1 MKKFIS
7 LLCLVLAACSSNNT
21 PPAHDNTKPFHL
33 YMTHLGDEKILI
45 RSIIKTPDNKTY
57 LLSDNEDYELSGI
70 DALYLQPLFQP
81 EYMTKLLKSNRR
93 DGEFYLALG
102 VDADRTNNKVKVD
115 YIMSVPIKYLN
126 TLRQSLKGLE
136 QRWEV
141 LYEPS
146 SSYCVAN
153 DFFHEEPSE
162 CKDNKPKTQIILR
175 MKGKHNESIIDGR
188 IVKLN
193 NRDEILKKSS
203 LPMPIPTSLSNY
215 RLKTDEEIR
224 SAKWHEIK
232 REIRESTKQGAETAL
247 IIITAPIWLPM
258 AIGTEPGRGPFGRK

>member
-7 LLCLVLAACSSNNT
+7 LLCLLVLAACSSNNT
-21 PPAHDNTKPFHL
+21 PPAHDSTTPFYE
-33 YMTHLGDEKILI
+33 YMTRLEGEEILI
-45 RSIIKTPDNKTY
+45 RGIVKTPDNKTY
-57 LLSDNEDYELSGI
+57 LLSDNEDYEFSGL
-70 DALYLQPLFQP
+70 DARYLQPLFQP
-81 EYMTKLLKSNRR
+81 EYMAKLLKSNRR
-93 DGEFYLALG
+93 GGEFYLALSFN
-102 VDADRTNNKVKVD
+102 ADRSNNLVKVN
-115 YIMSVPIKYLN
+115 YKLKLPMKYLD

-141 LYEPS
+141 FYNDCRIS
-146 SSYCVAN
+146 
-153 DFFHEEPSE
+153 DFFHQEPSE
-162 CKDNKPKTQIILR
+162 CKDNKPKTQITLY
-175 MKGKHNESIIDGR
+175 MGKEDKQIINGR

-203 LPMPIPTSLSNY
+203 LSIPIPAYLNNY

-224 SAKWHEIK
+224 SEKWHEIK

-258 AIGTEPGRGPFGRK
+258 AIGTEPGRGPFWRK

>member
-1 MKKFIS
+1 MKKIIS
-7 LLCLVLAACSSNNT
+7 LLCLLLAACSSNNT

-33 YMTHLGDEKILI
+33 YMTHLGDEKIFI

-57 LLSDNEDYELSGI
+57 LLSDNEDYEFSGI

-115 YIMSVPIKYLN
+115 YIMIVPIKYLN

-141 LYEPS
+141 LYEPG

-153 DFFHEEPSE
+153 DFFHKEPSE
-162 CKDNKPKTQIILR
+162 CKDNKPKTQITLR
-175 MKGKHNESIIDGR
+175 MKGKDNESIIDGR

-203 LPMPIPTSLSNY
+203 LPIPIPAYLSNY

-224 SAKWHEIK
+224 SEKWKDTKEAAKDGVK
-232 REIRESTKQGAETAL
+232 DTL
-247 IIITAPIWLPM
+247 MIITAPIWLPLYIYGFSGR
-258 AIGTEPGRGPFGRK
+258 IG

>member
-7 LLCLVLAACSSNNT
+7 LLCLLVLAACSSNNT
-21 PPAHDNTKPFHL
+21 PPAHDSTTPFYE
-33 YMTHLGDEKILI
+33 YMTRLEGEEILI
-45 RSIIKTPDNKTY
+45 RGIVKTPDNKTY
-57 LLSDNEDYELSGI
+57 LLSDTEDYELSGI

-93 DGEFYLALG
+93 GGEFYLALSFN
-102 VDADRTNNKVKVD
+102 ADRSNNLVKVN
-115 YIMSVPIKYLN
+115 YKLKLPMKYLD

-141 LYEPS
+141 FYNDCRIS
-146 SSYCVAN
+146 
-153 DFFHEEPSE
+153 DFFHQEPSE
-162 CKDNKPKTQIILR
+162 CKDNK
-175 MKGKHNESIIDGR
+175 SIIDGR

-258 AIGTEPGRGPFGRK
+258 AIGWEPGRGPSRRK

>member
-7 LLCLVLAACSSNNT
+7 LLCLLVLAACSSNNT
-21 PPAHDNTKPFHL
+21 PPAHDSTTPFYE
-33 YMTHLGDEKILI
+33 YMTRLEGEEILI
-45 RSIIKTPDNKTY
+45 RGIVKTPDNKTY
-57 LLSDNEDYELSGI
+57 LLSDTEDYELSGI

-93 DGEFYLALG
+93 GGEFYLALSFN
-102 VDADRTNNKVKVD
+102 ADRSNNLVKVN
-115 YIMSVPIKYLN
+115 YKLKLPMKYLD

-141 LYEPS
+141 FYNDCRIS
-146 SSYCVAN
+146 
-153 DFFHEEPSE
+153 DFFHQEPSE
-162 CKDNKPKTQIILR
+162 CKDNKPKTQITLY
-175 MKGKHNESIIDGR
+175 MGKEDKQIINGR

-203 LPMPIPTSLSNY
+203 LSIPIPAYLDNY

-224 SAKWHEIK
+224 SEKWHEIK

-258 AIGTEPGRGPFGRK
+258 AIGWEPGRGPSRRK

>member
-7 LLCLVLAACSSNNT
+7 LLCLLVLAACSSNNT
-21 PPAHDNTKPFHL
+21 PPAHDKTKPFHL

-45 RSIIKTPDNKTY
+45 RSIVKTPDNKTY
-57 LLSDNEDYELSGI
+57 LLSDTEDYEFSGI
-70 DALYLQPLFQP
+70 DAHYLQPLFQP

-115 YIMSVPIKYLN
+115 YIMIVPIKYLN

-141 LYEPS
+141 LYEPA

-153 DFFHEEPSE
+153 DFFHQEPSE

-175 MKGKHNESIIDGR
+175 MKGKDNKSIIDGR

-224 SAKWHEIK
+224 SEK
-232 REIRESTKQGAETAL
+232 RDEMKKSTQDGIEKAVS
-247 IIITAPIWLPM
+247 IIAAPIWFPM
-258 AIGTEPGRGPFGRK
+258 LMWVGPVMGK

>member
-7 LLCLVLAACSSNNT
+7 LLCLLVLAACSSNNT
-21 PPAHDNTKPFHL
+21 PPAYDSTTPFYE
-33 YMTHLGDEKILI
+33 YMTRLEGEEILI
-45 RSIIKTPDNKTY
+45 RGIIKTPDNKTY
-57 LLSDNEDYELSGI
+57 LLSDNEDYEFSGI

-93 DGEFYLALG
+93 DGEFYLALSFA
-102 VDADRTNNKVKVD
+102 ADRSNNLVKVN
-115 YIMSVPIKYLN
+115 YKLKLPMKYLD

-141 LYEPS
+141 FYNDCRIS
-146 SSYCVAN
+146 
-153 DFFHEEPSE
+153 DFFHQEPSE
-162 CKDNKPKTQIILR
+162 CKDNKPKTQITLY
-175 MKGKHNESIIDGR
+175 MGKEDKQIINGR

-203 LPMPIPTSLSNY
+203 LSIPIPAYLNNY

-224 SAKWHEIK
+224 SEKWHEIK

-258 AIGTEPGRGPFGRK
+258 AIGWEPGRGPSGRK

>member
-1 MKKFIS
+1 MKKIIS
-7 LLCLVLAACSSNNT
+7 LLCLLLAACSSNNT
-21 PPAHDNTKPFHL
+21 PPAHDSTTPFYE
-33 YMTHLGDEKILI
+33 YMTRLEGEEILI
-45 RSIIKTPDNKTY
+45 RGIVKTPDNKTY
-57 LLSDNEDYELSGI
+57 LLSDTEDYELSGI

-93 DGEFYLALG
+93 GGEFYLALSFN
-102 VDADRTNNKVKVD
+102 ADRSNNLVKVN
-115 YIMSVPIKYLN
+115 YKLKLPMKYLD

-141 LYEPS
+141 FYNDCRIS
-146 SSYCVAN
+146 
-153 DFFHEEPSE
+153 DFFHQEPSE
-162 CKDNKPKTQIILR
+162 CKDNKPKTQITLY
-175 MKGKHNESIIDGR
+175 MGKEDKQIINGR

-203 LPMPIPTSLSNY
+203 LPIPIPAYLSNF

-258 AIGTEPGRGPFGRK
+258 AIGWEPGRGPSGRK

>member
-7 LLCLVLAACSSNNT
+7 LLCLLVLAACSSNNT
-21 PPAHDNTKPFHL
+21 PPAHDSTTPFYE
-33 YMTHLGDEKILI
+33 YMTRLEGEEILI
-45 RSIIKTPDNKTY
+45 RGIIKTPDNKTY
-57 LLSDNEDYELSGI
+57 LLSDTEDYELSGI

-93 DGEFYLALG
+93 GGEFYLALSFN
-102 VDADRTNNKVKVD
+102 ADRSNNLVKVN
-115 YIMSVPIKYLN
+115 YKLKLPMKYLD

-141 LYEPS
+141 FYNDCRIS
-146 SSYCVAN
+146 
-153 DFFHEEPSE
+153 DFFHQEPSE
-162 CKDNKPKTQIILR
+162 CKDNKPKTQITLY
-175 MKGKHNESIIDGR
+175 MGKEDKQIINGR

-203 LPMPIPTSLSNY
+203 LSIPIPAYLNNY

-224 SAKWHEIK
+224 SEKWHEIK

-258 AIGTEPGRGPFGRK
+258 AIGTEPGRGPFWRK

>member
-7 LLCLVLAACSSNNT
+7 LLCLLVLAACSSNNT
-21 PPAHDNTKPFHL
+21 PPAHDSTTPFYE
-33 YMTHLGDEKILI
+33 YMTRLEGEEILI
-45 RSIIKTPDNKTY
+45 RGIVKTPDNKTY
-57 LLSDNEDYELSGI
+57 LLSDTEDYELSGI

-93 DGEFYLALG
+93 GGEFYLALSFN
-102 VDADRTNNKVKVD
+102 ADRSNNLVKVN
-115 YIMSVPIKYLN
+115 YKLKLPMKYLD

-141 LYEPS
+141 FYNDCRIS
-146 SSYCVAN
+146 
-153 DFFHEEPSE
+153 DFFHQEPSE
-162 CKDNKPKTQIILR
+162 CKDNKPKTQITLY
-175 MKGKHNESIIDGR
+175 MEKGNKQIINGR

-203 LPMPIPTSLSNY
+203 LPIPIPAYLSNY

-224 SAKWHEIK
+224 SEKWKDTKEAAKDGVK
-232 REIRESTKQGAETAL
+232 DTL
-247 IIITAPIWLPM
+247 MIITAPIWLPLYIYGFSGR
-258 AIGTEPGRGPFGRK
+258 IG

>member
-7 LLCLVLAACSSNNT
+7 LLCLLVLAACSSNNT
-21 PPAHDNTKPFHL
+21 PPTHDKTKPFHL

-45 RSIIKTPDNKTY
+45 RSIVKTPDNKTY
-57 LLSDNEDYELSGI
+57 LLSDTEDYELSGI

-115 YIMSVPIKYLN
+115 YIMIVPIKYLN

-136 QRWEV
+136 QRWNV
-141 LYEPS
+141 FYDGGDCHIS
-146 SSYCVAN
+146 
-153 DFFHEEPSE
+153 DFFHQEPSE
-162 CKDNKPKTQIILR
+162 CKGGPRTKITLYMGWVEKPII
-175 MKGKHNESIIDGR
+175 NGR

-203 LPMPIPTSLSNY
+203 LSIPIPAYFDNY

-224 SAKWHEIK
+224 SEK
-232 REIRESTKQGAETAL
+232 RDEMKKSTQDGIEKAVS
-247 IIITAPIWLPM
+247 IITAPIYYLM
-258 AIGTEPGRGPFGRK
+258 LIGVGPVMGK

>member
-7 LLCLVLAACSSNNT
+7 LLCLLVLAACSSNNT
-21 PPAHDNTKPFHL
+21 PPAHDSTTPFYE
-33 YMTHLGDEKILI
+33 YMTRLEGEEILI
-45 RSIIKTPDNKTY
+45 RGIIKTPDNKTY
-57 LLSDNEDYELSGI
+57 LLSDNEDYEFSGL
-70 DALYLQPLFQP
+70 DARYLQPLFQP
-81 EYMTKLLKSNRR
+81 EYMAKLLKSNRR
-93 DGEFYLALG
+93 GGEFYLALSFN
-102 VDADRTNNKVKVD
+102 ADRSNNLVKVN
-115 YIMSVPIKYLN
+115 YKLKLPMKYLD

-141 LYEPS
+141 FYNDCRIS
-146 SSYCVAN
+146 
-153 DFFHEEPSE
+153 DFFHQEPSE
-162 CKDNKPKTQIILR
+162 CKDNKPKTQITLY
-175 MKGKHNESIIDGR
+175 MGKEDKQIINGR

-203 LPMPIPTSLSNY
+203 LSIPIPAYLNNY

-224 SAKWHEIK
+224 SEKWHEIK

-258 AIGTEPGRGPFGRK
+258 AIGTEPGRGPFWRK

>member
-1 MKKFIS
+1 MKKIIS

-21 PPAHDNTKPFHL
+21 PPAHDKTKPFHL

-45 RSIIKTPDNKTY
+45 RSIVKTPDNKTY
-57 LLSDNEDYELSGI
+57 LLSDTEDYELSGI
-70 DALYLQPLFQP
+70 DARYLQPLFQP
-81 EYMTKLLKSNRR
+81 EYMTKLLKSNRSN
-93 DGEFYLALG
+93 DKFYLMLG
-102 VDADRTNNKVKVD
+102 FDADRSNNLVKVNYD
-115 YIMSVPIKYLN
+115 LKLPMKYLD

-141 LYEPS
+141 FYNDCRIS
-146 SSYCVAN
+146 
-153 DFFHEEPSE
+153 DFFHQEPSE
-162 CKDNKPKTQIILR
+162 CKDNKPKTQITLY
-175 MKGKHNESIIDGR
+175 MGKEDKQIINGR

-203 LPMPIPTSLSNY
+203 LPIPIPAYLNNY

-247 IIITAPIWLPM
+247 IIIPVEVKLVTKDSA
-258 AIGTEPGRGPFGRK
+258 E

>member
-1 MKKFIS
+1 MKKIIS
-7 LLCLVLAACSSNNT
+7 LLCLLLAACSSNNT

-33 YMTHLGDEKILI
+33 YMTHLGDEKIFI

-57 LLSDNEDYELSGI
+57 LLSDNEDYEFSGI

-115 YIMSVPIKYLN
+115 YIMIVPIKYLN

-153 DFFHEEPSE
+153 DFFHKEPSE
-162 CKDNKPKTQIILR
+162 CKDNKPKTQITLR
-175 MKGKHNESIIDGR
+175 MKGKDNESIIDGR

-224 SAKWHEIK
+224 TEK
-232 REIRESTKQGAETAL
+232 RDEMKKSTQDGLEKAVS
-247 IIITAPIWLPM
+247 IITAPIWLPIM
-258 AIGTEPGRGPFGRK
+258 IWAGPVMGK